1 MAKWRRGRR
10 SYVDAR
16 TLAHMDYM
24 RQRQEGLP
32 LGAAPLRPLADMS
45 AAGNGAVMFS
55 QENLE
60 EASAVD
66 DDAVDSVENTD

>member
-45 AAGNGAVMFS
+45 AAGKGAVMFS

-60 EASAVD
+60 EASVVD